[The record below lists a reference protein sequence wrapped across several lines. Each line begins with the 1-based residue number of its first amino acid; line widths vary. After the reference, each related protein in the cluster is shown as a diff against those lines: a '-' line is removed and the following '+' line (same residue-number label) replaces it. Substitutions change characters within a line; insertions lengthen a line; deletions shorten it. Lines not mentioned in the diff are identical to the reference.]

1 MRGLA
6 RGNDDGVVSSW
17 VLPVSILGSSLG
29 FIDSSV
35 VNIALPTIQD
45 GLNASLATIQWVTNG
60 YLLTLASLVL
70 LGGSIGDRI
79 GTLRAF
85 RFGLS
90 VFVAAS
96 ILCGLA
102 GSASMLVAARLIQ
115 GAGAALLIPTSLAL
129 ISQTY
134 KGEERGRAI
143 GTWAASGGLLMAL
156 GPPLGGWLVDAYGWR
171 SIFFINVPLAALA
184 TGLSI
189 MIPSVDRSSDRRSLD
204 VPGAIFAVAALAA
217 LTYGLIAFGEARVA
231 VGTAVIALAIP
242 LMVIFLI
249 VEHRSAAPM
258 MPLKLFGNRT
268 FAGANTLTVILY
280 GGLGAAIFL
289 LPYSMIRVHHYSA
302 TAAGIAFLPLS
313 LILGLGS
320 RLSGGFAGRVGNRLP
335 LILGP
340 LIAALG
346 FAMLALLV
354 RGESY
359 LATYL
364 PGLLLIGVGMTL
376 AVPAL
381 TTAVFDSVSDGES
394 GAASGINNAA
404 ARTGSLIATAALG
417 IAFGNGS
424 ASALTAEVLSNAYVA
439 VMWCGGVAAVASA
452 VIAGFT
458 IQRKPVST
466 SP

>member
-1 MRGLA
+1 MRGPP
-6 RGNDDGVVSSW
+6 RGNDDGVVSPW

-45 GLNASLATIQWVTNG
+45 ALNGSLATIQWVTNG

-85 RFGLS
+85 KFGLS

-96 ILCGLA
+96 ILCGVA
-102 GSASMLVAARLIQ
+102 ESASMLVAARLIQ

-129 ISQTY
+129 ISQAY

-184 TGLSI
+184 IGLSI
-189 MIPSVDRSSDRRSLD
+189 MIPSVERSSDRRSLD

-217 LTYGLIAFGEARVA
+217 LTYGLIALGEARVA
-231 VGTAVIALAIP
+231 VGTAVVALAIP

-249 VEHRSAAPM
+249 VEHRSVAPM
-258 MPLKLFGNRT
+258 MPLKLFANRT

-289 LPYSMIRVHHYSA
+289 LPYSMIRVHHYTA
-302 TAAGIAFLPLS
+302 TAAGLAFLPLS

-340 LIAALG
+340 LIAAL
-346 FAMLALLV
+346 ALQCWRFL
-354 RGESY
+354 
-359 LATYL
+359 
-364 PGLLLIGVGMTL
+364 
-376 AVPAL
+376 
-381 TTAVFDSVSDGES
+381 F
-394 GAASGINNAA
+394 
-404 ARTGSLIATAALG
+404 
-417 IAFGNGS
+417 
-424 ASALTAEVLSNAYVA
+424 
-439 VMWCGGVAAVASA
+439 VASP
-452 VIAGFT
+452 IWEPIF
-458 IQRKPVST
+458 RDFC
-466 SP
+466 